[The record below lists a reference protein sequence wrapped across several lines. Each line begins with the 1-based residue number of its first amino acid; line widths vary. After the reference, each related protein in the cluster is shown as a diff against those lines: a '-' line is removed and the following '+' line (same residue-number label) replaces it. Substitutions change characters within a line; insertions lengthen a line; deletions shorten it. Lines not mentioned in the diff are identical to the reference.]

1 MNKEYRRK
9 ISIEVYF
16 TVPYDVEE
24 LFSGMH
30 GSIDPDSGHIV
41 CHKYSP
47 RVGVISNG
55 EESIPYIAYGDCI
68 GIVVG
73 DRVVGKLLAILDA
86 RQVECLE
93 IKQSSGLIVK
103 VGDSEVSVEDL
114 VIALHRL
121 RMLGYNVTRIYMGS
135 TSNQI
140 VPVIVG
146 IDKEN
151 RREMIAV
158 FVEPACIK
166 SIGKGSTLHI

>member
-1 MNKEYRRK
+1 MNEKYKRR
-9 ISIEVYF
+9 ISIEAYF

-47 RVGVISNG
+47 RVGIIGNG

-73 DRVVGKLLAILDA
+73 DRIVGKLLSILDA
-86 RQVECLE
+86 RQVEHLE
-93 IKQSSGLIVK
+93 IKQSSGLIAK
-103 VGDSEVSVEDL
+103 VDSSEVSVEDL

-121 RMLGYNVTRIYMGS
+121 RVLGYNVTKIYMGS
-135 TSNQI
+135 TSDQI
-140 VPVIVG
+140 VPIIVG

-158 FVEPACIK
+158 FVEPGCIK
-166 SIGKGSTLHI
+166 SSGKGLTLHM